1 MRSKKVTR
9 WYCDFCKF
17 ARLQKRWMIRHEV
30 GCTANPNRKCKMCRL
45 YGNEQADLSAL
56 KAIAMQF
63 PSTTETEEQITRA
76 KETSGKLREAT
87 ASCPACILSALRQ
100 TGRWMPGFDF
110 KAEAKSWM
118 QEYRD
123 TLPDNG
129 LPEHY
134 VLNTDFTIQ

>member
-1 MRSKKVTR
+1 
-9 WYCDFCKF
+9 
-17 ARLQKRWMIRHEV
+17 
-30 GCTANPNRKCKMCRL
+30 MCRL